1 MPNSPKEAA
10 VYGAHWRKLRPV
22 ILERDGY
29 LCQIRGPRCTTE
41 ADQVDHIIPWR
52 AGGAMYDPD
61 NLRAAC
67 GTCNKGRARR
77 DGVGSTNNRRPKPS
91 REW

>member
-1 MPNSPKEAA
+1 MTRERRVS
-10 VYGAHWRKLRPV
+10 GSTWRRLRPQ
-22 ILERDGY
+22 IMERDGY
-29 LCQIRGPRCTTE
+29 MCQIRGPKCTTLATE
-41 ADQVDHIIPWR
+41 VDHIIPWR

-67 GTCNKGRARR
+67 SNCNKRRARR
-77 DGVGSTNNRRPKPS
+77 DGVGTTNNNRPKPS